1 MQSSPMICFSCRR
14 QLVATALSKPRVPRL
29 PQWWARP
36 LIRSTSSTTQTS
48 KLYSVDDSVSS
59 FETPTANTDIDFDV
73 DIDTDIDISEP
84 WATEDDFPKANHVD
98 KAHDPRSSGRF
109 STMPQQARR
118 RKNVSPLRKNSLK
131 IFENVVRQQVSRD
144 KKDATPAETQ
154 DLSPEV
160 VEYYAN
166 LAKIRPMMKEQSI
179 EECLD
184 FFLTKLW
191 NGNPFGGRQRLLRQR
206 GAYLMGKVA
215 LAKTA
220 NFDNV
225 KLPSVS
231 QITQYLHEMDSL
243 GSKRWSD
250 MMLGLIRAIL
260 AKSAVRT
267 DYESDEAYATAKLQK
282 EQLIDDLVDSW
293 IIFHRHKMSP
303 KSSTLQTSEEAEF
316 RLPDIDSDNLQ
327 FHAWK
332 QNYKGAFSCIFPDW
346 VGQVREIPAVA
357 IATFVLLVD
366 DEQSTTSARQK
377 AKPLLVPIGHV
388 VSACPIKS
396 PAIVQMLEPH
406 PTVLLYVLKQ
416 WDAVLERLHGQGAR
430 NKRQERKEGANIKS
444 SDFHRLDR
452 STDGRFP
459 RSVSLYEK
467 DVLSKIKYAIG
478 MSDVLTLETLW
489 REFWGTSKV
498 QKSPYRIERFPK
510 AFDSFIMA
518 FTALQ
523 KPNRAIDVWDA
534 MISIGLS
541 PTLETWSSMI
551 EGCRKGRNGAGIE
564 NVWRKLVASGLP
576 LDETVWSSRIMGLME
591 AGEPDAGIRALHEML
606 RMSQLQGGVPLNI
619 KAVNAAVTGLL
630 RLNAKSAANDVLLW
644 ASQHG
649 IEPDVF
655 TYNILL
661 GPLVREGRSTEIKS
675 TLKLMSDS
683 NIKPNAAT
691 YTILLEGLIGT
702 LHDLPSVQ
710 QRLSVEKLL
719 TDMENDGV
727 VANLENLGRMLH
739 LILRDVKHTDT
750 HTEGA
755 VGAIFRY
762 MDRKG
767 LTPSPHILTVLVDHY
782 FTRTPPAIKDIDL
795 LLRTYNHSLV
805 DRVFW
810 ERIIKGYALAG
821 ATDRAFAWFEKTYFT
836 SFIITLDTLE
846 ILLRALV
853 HDNKMSAARRVVD
866 NVKQHRGVSV
876 GGMNNSARFLAQ
888 RTRWDR
894 YWRHG
899 FWGYAMD
906 CGLLA
911 AAEWRSMVEPGEVA
925 RAGTLP
931 SPTAGCS

>member
-1 MQSSPMICFSCRR
+1 MICFSCRR
-14 QLVATALSKPRVPRL
+14 QLVAAALSKPRAPRL
-29 PQWWARP
+29 PQWRART
-36 LIRSTSSTTQTS
+36 LTRSTSSTTQAP
-48 KLYSVDDSVSS
+48 KFYSADDPVSLL
-59 FETPTANTDIDFDV
+59 ETPSANTDIDFDV

-84 WATEDDFPKANHVD
+84 WATGDNFPKANDVD
-98 KAHDPRSSGRF
+98 TTRGPRSSGRF
-109 STMPQQARR
+109 STLPEKGRR
-118 RKNVSPLRKNSLK
+118 RNNVSPLRKNSLK

-144 KKDATPAETQ
+144 KKDASPDETR
-154 DLSPEV
+154 DLAPEV

-166 LAKIRPMMKEQSI
+166 LARIRPMMKEQSI
-179 EECLD
+179 EECLE

-191 NGNPFGGRQRLLRQR
+191 NTSTFERRSRLLKQR
-206 GAYLMGKVA
+206 GAYLMGQVA

-220 NFDNV
+220 NLDSQM
-225 KLPSVS
+225 LPSIS

-250 MMLGLIRAIL
+250 MMFGLIRAIL
-260 AKSAVRT
+260 AKSAVRA

-316 RLPDIDSDNLQ
+316 RLPDIDPDKLR
-327 FHAWK
+327 FYAWK
-332 QNYKGAFSCIFPDW
+332 QNHKAAFSCIFPHW
-346 VGQVREIPAVA
+346 VGQVREIPAIA

-366 DEQSTTSARQK
+366 NEHSTISARQK

-388 VSACPIKS
+388 VSACRIKS
-396 PAIVQMLEPH
+396 PAIVKLLEPY

-416 WDAVLERLHGQGAR
+416 WDAVLERLHGQGVR
-430 NKRQERKEGANIKS
+430 NGKQERKQGANITT
-444 SDFHRLDR
+444 SDFHRLDGF
-452 STDGRFP
+452 TNGRVSQ
-459 RSVSLYEK
+459 SVSSYGK
-467 DVLSKIKYAIG
+467 DVLAKIRYAIG

-489 REFWGTSKV
+489 REFWGIIET
-498 QKSPYRIERFPK
+498 QKSPSRIDRYPK
-510 AFDSFIMA
+510 IFDYFIMA

-541 PTLETWSSMI
+541 PTLQTWSSMI

-564 NVWRKLVASGLP
+564 NVWRKLVASGMP

-606 RMSQLQGGVPLNI
+606 RMSQLPGGVPLNI

-655 TYNILL
+655 TFNILL
-661 GPLVREGRSTEIKS
+661 GPLVAEGRSSEIKS
-675 TLKLMSDS
+675 TLNLMSNS
-683 NIKPNAAT
+683 SIKPNAAT

-727 VANLENLGRMLH
+727 VANQENFGRMLH
-739 LILRDVKHTDT
+739 LILRDVRHTET

-767 LTPSPHILTVLVDHY
+767 LVPSPHILTMLVDHY
-782 FTRTPPAIKDIDL
+782 FTRTPPATKDIDL
-795 LLRTYNHSLV
+795 LLRTYSHSLV

-810 ERIIKGYALAG
+810 ERVIKGYALAG

-853 HDNKMSAARRVVD
+853 NDNKISAARRVVD
-866 NVKQHRGVSV
+866 NVKQHRGVSI
-876 GGMNNSARFLAQ
+876 GGINNSARFLAQ

-906 CGLLA
+906 CGLLS

-925 RAGTLP
+925 RAGNST
-931 SPTAGCS
+931 SPTTSGF